1 MKVLSKLSLTLG
13 LVALLAG
20 TVILSWGS
28 WIAYWHYATLST
40 GRSAEFQNPIP
51 IIAIAAAVIA
61 AGAFLAGLA
70 VAAPRRRDAEPA
82 QPDETP

>member
-1 MKVLSKLSLTLG
+1 MSKVSLSFG

-20 TVILSWGS
+20 VGVLVWGC

-51 IIAIAAAVIA
+51 IIAGAAAVLIL
-61 AGAFLAGLA
+61 GGFLAGLA
-70 VAAPRRRDAEPA
+70 VAAPRKAPLEQTPPA
-82 QPDETP
+82 